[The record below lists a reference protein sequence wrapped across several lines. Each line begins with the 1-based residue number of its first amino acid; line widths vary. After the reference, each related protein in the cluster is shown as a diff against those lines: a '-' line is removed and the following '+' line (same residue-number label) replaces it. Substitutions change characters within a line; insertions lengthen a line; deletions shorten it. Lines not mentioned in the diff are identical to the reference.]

1 MDRNA
6 AKAPVK
12 SEFNPFDW
20 EGLDE
25 LDSSSV
31 GMSVERAEAAALGAG
46 RPPDAQF

>member
-20 EGLDE
+20 EGMNWIPVRY
-25 LDSSSV
+25 SR
-31 GMSVERAEAAALGAG
+31 RAVFE
-46 RPPDAQF
+46 QVVNN